1 MNDNT
6 GSNIKKK
13 EVLSWCLYDWAY
25 SSFATIVISAV
36 LPVYYSQVAAA
47 DLPGN
52 TATVYWGYTTVFA
65 LIVSVMLAPVMG
77 AVADFSGIKKRL
89 LLIFAAIG
97 IFSTALLYYVT
108 SGDWLLASLLF
119 IFGNIGFS
127 MSEVFYNSILPS
139 VAGPEEIDRVSVK
152 GYALGYLGGGILL
165 ALDIGLI
172 QIMTDK
178 ALATRISF
186 ITVSIWWALFTI
198 PFILHV
204 REPAVTKRKRMDGNI
219 LTAGFKRLSLTFSE
233 LRRYRELFLFL
244 AAFWIYNDGIGTISK
259 MATIYG
265 AEIGI
270 SQSALIGA
278 LLMTQFVG
286 IPFSFAFGNLA
297 RLIGAKNSIMLG
309 LFVYTVISIGSYF
322 METALHFFI
331 LAFLVGTVQGGTQA
345 LSRSLYGSMLPKEKT
360 AEFFG
365 FYGMSSKFAGI
376 VGPLVFVVVSQ
387 LAGTSRLSIFSL
399 IIFFI
404 TGAFLLNRVDV
415 EKGVRAS
422 LGKSLV

>member
-1 MNDNT
+1 MNDNK
-6 GSNIKKK
+6 GANIKKK